1 MTEMSDTSETTDSQ
15 PPSDTTHYPIEFRG
29 DGFEFF
35 KIWIVNLLLTIVTLG
50 IYSAW
55 AKVRTKR
62 YFYSNMY
69 IAGSPFQYLAQP
81 MQILI
86 GRLIAVGVF
95 VIYSVTVSFAPTIG
109 FVFAGLL
116 FLAIPFLVVR
126 SLAFNARMS
135 AWRNVQFRFHGGFG
149 ESFMVLYVWPL
160 LGMLSLGLLYPFA
173 VLKMNEYI
181 VDNSSYGT
189 THFTFDAGYWDYA
202 KVFLIALL
210 GFLLTGIAMGLMMAL
225 TGIDGEEPSALVILV
240 TAIGYGVT
248 IVGVRMMMINLY
260 YNSSSLDRHEIDAD
274 LEFPSYFM
282 TCVMVFFLTIITLGL
297 YLPAAKVRLTRYIA
311 DHMTF
316 IAVGSI
322 DDFAAAERE
331 AVSALGEEF
340 GEVFDFDIGSL
351 A

>member
-1 MTEMSDTSETTDSQ
+1 MTDSPEPGDHL
-15 PPSDTTHYPIEFRG
+15 PPSDITNYPFEFRG

-35 KIWIVNLLLTIVTLG
+35 KIWIVNLLLTILTLG

-62 YFYSNMY
+62 YFYSNLY
-69 IAGSPFQYLAQP
+69 VAGSPFQYLAQP

-95 VIYSVTVSFAPTIG
+95 LLYSVTLNFAPTVGMIIA
-109 FVFAGLL
+109 FLL
-116 FLAIPFLVVR
+116 FFAIPFLVMR

-135 AWRNVQFRFHGGFG
+135 AWRNVQFRFHGGYG
-149 ESFMVLYVWPL
+149 DAFMVLYVWPL
-160 LGMLSLGLLYPFA
+160 LGMLSFGLLYPYA
-173 VLKMNEYI
+173 VLRMNEYI

-189 THFTFDAGYWDYA
+189 TSFAFDAGYLDYG
-202 KVFLIALL
+202 KIFLVAILGFGLTGALL
-210 GFLLTGIAMGLMMAL
+210 AVLGAGADQGEPNPVLLI
-225 TGIDGEEPSALVILV
+225 IPV
-240 TAIGYGVT
+240 IGYGVT
-248 IVGVRMMMINLY
+248 IVLIRMMMINLY
-260 YNSSSLDRHEIDAD
+260 YNSSSLDRHELDAE
-274 LEFPSYFM
+274 LEFPGYFM
-282 TCVMVFFLTIITLGL
+282 TCATVFFLTIVTLGL
-297 YLPAAKVRLTRYIA
+297 YLPAAKVRLTHYVA

-322 DDFAAAERE
+322 DDFVQAERE